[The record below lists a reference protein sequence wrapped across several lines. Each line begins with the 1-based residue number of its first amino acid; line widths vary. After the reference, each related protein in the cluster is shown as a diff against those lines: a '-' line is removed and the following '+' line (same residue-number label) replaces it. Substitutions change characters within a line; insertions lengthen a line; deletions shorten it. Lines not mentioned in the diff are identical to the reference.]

1 MTELKIVAPEELDI
15 KKISVTEPKKKN
27 DRLQSIILFGGS
39 PFYLQ
44 TPEEGRAPFGV
55 RSFAGDKSGDKKGA
69 EKPDYSLNISL
80 NDTGSF
86 VKFLRDL
93 DEYMLDF
100 GIEHSKIIFKQKY
113 TSAQKEVVR
122 AMYTSCVKVSE
133 DGDYPPRIAVKIQK
147 KSAEDV
153 SPQILFFH
161 SETEEVEIESFEQL
175 TKLIPN
181 GSNVKAL
188 ISLRPWFISGRF
200 GITMTLQQIL
210 VPKRSGGRPTSYA
223 FNDKT
228 GAVATKIPAA
238 KAAITTEDDDEV
250 EDVPAEDEEHTEPDS
265 VEDSDVA
272 AAVEDEEE
280 EEEEEEV
287 QTSKKNVK
295 KAVAAPAPT
304 AVKKPVAKAPSRK

>member
-55 RSFAGDKSGDKKGA
+55 RSFAGDKNGDKKGA
-69 EKPDYSLNISL
+69 EKTDYSLNISL
-80 NDTGSF
+80 NDTGVF

-93 DEYMLDF
+93 DDYMLDF
-100 GIEHSKIIFKQKY
+100 GIEHSKTIFKQKY
-113 TSAQKEVVR
+113 TATQKEVVR

-147 KSAEDV
+147 KSAEDN
-153 SPQILFFH
+153 SPQLLFFH

-181 GSNVKAL
+181 GSGVKAL

-238 KAAITTEDDDEV
+238 KAAIAAADEDDEV
-250 EDVPAEDEEHTEPDS
+250 EDVPAEEDEHTEPES

-272 AAVEDEEE
+272 AAVEEE

-295 KAVAAPAPT
+295 KAVAAPAPA
-304 AVKKPVAKAPSRK
+304 AVKKPVAKAPARK